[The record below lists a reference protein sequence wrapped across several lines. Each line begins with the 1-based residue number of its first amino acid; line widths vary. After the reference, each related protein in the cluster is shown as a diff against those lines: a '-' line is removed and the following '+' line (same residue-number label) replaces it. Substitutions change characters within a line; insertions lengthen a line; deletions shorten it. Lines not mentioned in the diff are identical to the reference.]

1 MAADLRIDMDGL
13 YIAVG
18 RMLEGYSAEISAEL
32 DEAADKISKEAL
44 QAVRAASPVHRGE
57 ITRKGKRRAPGTY
70 KKGWKR
76 KRMQGRYVIYNTQPG
91 LTHLLE
97 HGHAKKN
104 GGRTRP
110 YPHIEANAEIAARKF
125 EEQAKQI
132 LGEIG

>member
-1 MAADLRIDMDGL
+1 MAAGQKIDIEGL

-18 RMLEGYSAEISAEL
+18 RILEDYSDEISAQL
-32 DEAADKISKEAL
+32 DAAADKVSKEAV

-76 KRMQGRYVIYNTQPG
+76 KKMQGRYIIYNTQGG

-125 EEQAKQI
+125 EEQARQI
-132 LGEIG
+132 LEGIG